1 MLKIRY
7 TARTLALC
15 ALMTALAA
23 TPATRADPG
32 PVITRPRMT
41 TCCSIV
47 ELRQYTTYPG
57 QRDALIS
64 LFEREFIDGQEA
76 AGMVVIAQFRDV
88 NDPHRFVWLRGFPDM
103 PARARSLTE
112 FYTGPVWKAHRD
124 AANAT
129 LYDSDNVLLLH
140 PARDGAGFALAGA
153 QRRTTAVTPASA
165 PGPGGFVVVT
175 AYYFA
180 RPVTPDFVRWFD
192 EALAPRFT
200 ASGATVLAE
209 LASDAS
215 ENTFPR
221 LPVRE
226 GENAFVWLA
235 QFDDRG
241 AYERYLA
248 RLAADPRWRSEL
260 FATLHKQLARYPEVI
275 MLAPTPRS
283 LVGHAGSAR
292 APR

>member
-1 MLKIRY
+1 MSS
-7 TARTLALC
+7 
-15 ALMTALAA
+15 
-23 TPATRADPG
+23 
-32 PVITRPRMT
+32 
-41 TCCSIV
+41 CCSIV

-64 LFEREFIDGQEA
+64 LFEREFIERQEA
-76 AGMVVIAQFRDV
+76 AGIEVIAQFRDV

-129 LYDSDNVLLLH
+129 MYDSDNVLLLH
-140 PARDGAGFALAGA
+140 PARDGAGFSFAGPE
-153 QRRTTAVTPASA
+153 RRRIGAMPAA
-165 PGPGGFVVVT
+165 GPTGFVVVT
-175 AYYFA
+175 TYYFA

-192 EALAPRFT
+192 DELAPRFA
-200 ASGATVLAE
+200 ASGAAVLAE
-209 LASDAS
+209 LTSDHS

-226 GENAFVWLA
+226 AENAFVWLA

-241 AYERYLA
+241 AYERHLA
-248 RLAADPRWRSEL
+248 RLAADPRWSREL
-260 FATLHKQLARYPEVI
+260 FAALHKRLARYPEVI
-275 MLAPTPRS
+275 MLEPTPRS
-283 LVGHAGSAR
+283 LVGHAGSAP
-292 APR
+292 APP

>member
-1 MLKIRY
+1 M
-7 TARTLALC
+7 
-15 ALMTALAA
+15 
-23 TPATRADPG
+23 P
-32 PVITRPRMT
+32 

-57 QRDALIS
+57 RRDALIS
-64 LFEREFIDGQEA
+64 LFEREFIEGQEA
-76 AGMVVIAQFRDV
+76 AGIELIGQFRDA
-88 NDPHRFVWLRGFPDM
+88 NDPHRFVWLRGFLDM
-103 PARARSLTE
+103 PARARSLTA

-129 LYDSDNVLLLH
+129 MYDSDNVLLLH
-140 PARDGAGFALAGA
+140 PARDGAGFAVAGA
-153 QRRTTAVTPASA
+153 RHLRPGSVPASA
-165 PGPGGFVVVT
+165 PGATRASGFVVVT
-175 AYYFA
+175 TYYFA

-192 EALAPRFT
+192 EALAPRFA
-200 ASGATVLAE
+200 ASGATMLAE
-209 LASDAS
+209 LVSDHS

-226 GENAFVWLA
+226 GENVFVWLA

-248 RLAADPRWRSEL
+248 RLAADPRWSSEL
-260 FATLHKQLARYPEVI
+260 FAALHKQLARYPEVI
-275 MLAPTPRS
+275 MLEPTPRS